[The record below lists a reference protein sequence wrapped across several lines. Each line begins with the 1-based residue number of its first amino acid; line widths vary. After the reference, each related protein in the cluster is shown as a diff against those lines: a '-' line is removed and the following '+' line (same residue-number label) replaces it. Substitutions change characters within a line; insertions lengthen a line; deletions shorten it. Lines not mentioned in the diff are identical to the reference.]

1 MSPNRFPLSR
11 VHTHF
16 ASMFT
21 LDVAFFLLSIPTC
34 ALVLVVFMLLLAFL
48 VHVVVVV
55 VDLCCGQH
63 SSSIWMRTH
72 SFAANSECAQIN
84 EIQNERHIFV
94 VILWA
99 VLKLYLSVCLSDSL
113 SVSLSVSLW
122 LFVYT
127 LVALLLKPLM
137 RIYCKWRKIHKV
149 SHQMLTSCCSPSIRL
164 ALIIPPP
171 SPPSPSGILC
181 LSNQPPDRRKLIAIR
196 IQFINMAQL

>member
-1 MSPNRFPLSR
+1 MSLNRFPLSR

-16 ASMFT
+16 GSMFT

-48 VHVVVVV
+48 VHVVLVV

-113 SVSLSVSLW
+113 SVSLSVRLSFCQSIYARLW

-149 SHQMLTSCCSPSIRL
+149 SHQMLTTCCSPSIRL

-171 SPPSPSGILC
+171 SPHLTFCACPTNRQIDA
-181 LSNQPPDRRKLIAIR
+181 N
-196 IQFINMAQL
+196 

>member
-1 MSPNRFPLSR
+1 
-11 VHTHF
+11 
-16 ASMFT
+16 
-21 LDVAFFLLSIPTC
+21 
-34 ALVLVVFMLLLAFL
+34 MLLLAFL
-48 VHVVVVV
+48 VHVLVVVV

-99 VLKLYLSVCLSDSL
+99 VLKLYLSVCLADSL
-113 SVSLSVSLW
+113 SVSLSVRLSFCQSIYAWLW

-149 SHQMLTSCCSPSIRL
+149 SHQMLTTCCSPSIRL
-164 ALIIPPP
+164 ALIIP
-171 SPPSPSGILC
+171 LC
-181 LSNQPPDRRKLIAIR
+181 HTPFSYLTFCACPTNRQIDA
-196 IQFINMAQL
+196 N

>member
-1 MSPNRFPLSR
+1 
-11 VHTHF
+11 
-16 ASMFT
+16 
-21 LDVAFFLLSIPTC
+21 
-34 ALVLVVFMLLLAFL
+34 MLLLAFL
-48 VHVVVVV
+48 LVVVVV

-113 SVSLSVSLW
+113 SVSLSVRLSFCQSIY

-149 SHQMLTSCCSPSIRL
+149 SHQMLTTCCSPSIRL

-171 SPPSPSGILC
+171 SPPPLPDILC